1 MYVQWGGL
9 CEARNDED
17 DKGGD
22 ADNHHESISLPVK
35 SDSLQPPGL

>member
-1 MYVQWGGL
+1 MSNVGGL
-9 CEARNDED
+9 VCEAGNDED

-22 ADNHHESISLPVK
+22 ADNHHESVSHPVK